1 MSDQFREVT
10 KVGYGSRIL
19 NSIKGIV
26 VGGVMFLVSF
36 GVLYW
41 NEGRVDLS
49 TVAKTAT
56 EINATQINNDAGVQG
71 KLVSVTGEVTVSDKI
86 GDNMFLQPDTY
97 LAVTRTV
104 ETYAWTEQEDSKT
117 SNNTGGSETT
127 ETTYTYTKEWTSSPA
142 ASSSFKHPEGHENV
156 MPTIEGTNTFASTA
170 TVGEYSFNPATIAL
184 PSATPVTLT
193 ADNFVT
199 AQVAGQTATLATGNY
214 VYIPHVEGGVYTTPA
229 VGDMRISYTAV
240 RPGFSGTIFGKLSG
254 TNIASYT
261 NDNGDTLY
269 RLFTGDRTSAI
280 ASLHTEYTTM
290 TWVLRLVGFLL
301 MWFGLAA
308 VFGPI
313 SVILDFLPI
322 FGSISRSVIGMIT
335 FVVALVLSVTTIII
349 SMILHNIVALI
360 ITALLMM
367 GLVIGG
373 FMLVKNMR
381 AKKVVAK
388 A

>member
-1 MSDQFREVT
+1 MPDQFREVT
-10 KVGYGSRIL
+10 KIGYGSRII

-56 EINATQINNDAGVQG
+56 EINATQVNNDAAVQG
-71 KLVSVTGEVTVSDKI
+71 KLVSATGEVTVSNKV
-86 GDNMFLQPDTY
+86 GDNMFLQPDNY
-97 LAVTRTV
+97 LAVTRKV
-104 ETYAWTEQEDSKT
+104 ETYAWKETSESKST
-117 SNNTGGSETT
+117 NNTGGSQTT
-127 ETTYTYTKEWTSSPA
+127 ETTYTYSKDWVSSPA

-156 MPTIEGTNTFASTA
+156 MPTLEGANTFAPTA
-170 TVGEYSFNPATIAL
+170 KVGEYSFNPATIAL
-184 PSATPVTLT
+184 PGATSVTLT
-193 ADNFVT
+193 ADNT
-199 AQVAGQTATLATGNY
+199 IAAQNVSLASSTYLYMSHGTGSTY
-214 VYIPHVEGGVYTTPA
+214 ASPA

-240 RPGFSGTIFGKLSG
+240 RPGFSGTVFGKLSS
-254 TNIASYT
+254 TDITSYT

-269 RLFTGDRTSAI
+269 RLFTGDRAGAI
-280 ASLHTEYTTM
+280 ASLHSEHTTSV
-290 TWVLRLVGFLL
+290 WILRLVGFVL
-301 MWFGLAA
+301 MWAGLAA

-322 FGSISRSVIGMIT
+322 FGSISKSIISMIT
-335 FVVALVLSVTTIII
+335 FVVALVLSVATIII

-360 ITALLMM
+360 LTALVMM
-367 GLVIGG
+367 GLVVGG

-381 AKKVVAK
+381 AKKVAAK